1 MPAPGS
7 SDTRCRPRKAVQ
19 GERVNGE
26 IALAINAASLCAVFG
41 IDDPNVATRLL
52 SQLVN
57 VIQSDPRKLVDAAL
71 IDQTLAL
78 VEGIRPTD
86 TLEAMTATMLVGAQH
101 AALDSLRRASHP
113 DQTPAGRALY
123 QSLAF
128 KAMRTFAQLLDT
140 LYQGRGKG
148 VTQQII
154 VKHVT
159 VEAGAQAVLG
169 AIDAKTGGGGVPKS
183 EDQSCGARSDR
194 ARTGFRGEEHHDRST

>member
-1 MPAPGS
+1 LIN
-7 SDTRCRPRKAVQ
+7 
-19 GERVNGE
+19 RV
-26 IALAINAASLCAVFG
+26 
-41 IDDPNVATRLL
+41 
-52 SQLVN
+52 
-57 VIQSDPRKLVDAAL
+57 
-71 IDQTLAL
+71 LAL
-78 VEGIRPTD
+78 MEGIRPTD

-113 DQTPAGRALY
+113 DQTLAGRALY

-140 LYQGRGKG
+140 LHHGRGKG

-169 AIDAKTGGGGVPKS
+169 TIDARTGGGGVPKS
-183 EDQSCGARSDR
+183 EDQSCGARSRR
-194 ARTGFRGEEHHDRST
+194 ADAVAANEHHDRST